1 VSSLQFRSKPSDP
14 HPRTPRF
21 PAPLHLHTGLP
32 GQYIGIITWRFP
44 CARSRPRSVS
54 AQGVTTPRRNAR
66 GHGTARRVWGSSW
79 TLEAWRKVEE
89 STVDLH
95 VHYTT
100 PFLSNPK
107 PLGQR
112 QKTITRTR
120 WLQLDLSLEDNVAW
134 NELLRESVFPDGK
147 KMQKRNPLATQIW
160 KLYNETKTQLPNQTR
175 MENLTW
181 RMMAMNLM
189 RRELEQT
196 RYVLFTQAHRIMG
209 QRKDGTTDKSFL
221 CSDHRNER
229 HQQPVAAVFD

>member
-32 GQYIGIITWRFP
+32 GQYIGIITQRFP

-147 KMQKRNPLATQIW
+147 KNAKAEPVGDSNMETVQRDEDTTTKSDANGKLNMADDGNEFDAKRTRA
-160 KLYNETKTQLPNQTR
+160 NQ
-175 MENLTW
+175 
-181 RMMAMNLM
+181 
-189 RRELEQT
+189 
-196 RYVLFTQAHRIMG
+196 V
-209 QRKDGTTDKSFL
+209 
-221 CSDHRNER
+221 C
-229 HQQPVAAVFD
+229 PVHTGA